1 MTTYYH
7 EATANDPLFLA
18 DTLNVSYTELSQVA
32 NGLFRGSITF
42 GEDSHDVHELFLEV
56 AQDATESSPLPIQI
70 FTDEGPQEYILYL
83 NDQDM
88 PVLEIQTNSQGYSGK
103 LVVDETNGQLTL
115 LFSGVD
121 SYYHEKILTHFR
133 LVTTQIEN
141 GRSGFDSELYYFY
154 TQKPSG
160 RATGILQI
168 PEIDKPTMH
177 RNLEALISF
186 AGREGNF
193 VRLRSYDISEDYCSI
208 SSGGDFVVI
217 EWRNSTTPL
226 KSDGFVIISRTANG
240 SFKVMVHGIAQND
253 LDQVYD
259 DLRNVMKHV
268 KSVQT
273 QAGEE

>member
-18 DTLNVSYTELSQVA
+18 DTLNISYTELSADA
-32 NGLFRGSITF
+32 NGLLRGSITF
-42 GEDSHDVHELFLEV
+42 IEDSHDVHELFLEA

-70 FTDEGPQEYILYL
+70 FTDEGPQGYILYL
-83 NDQDM
+83 NEQKM
-88 PVLEIQTNSQGYSGK
+88 PVLEIQTNNQGYSGK

-121 SYYHEKILTHFR
+121 NVYYDQIPAHLR

-186 AGREGNF
+186 AGREGN
-193 VRLRSYDISEDYCSI
+193 VVILRSKELSNDYCSI

-217 EWRNSTTPL
+217 EWHNSTTPL
-226 KSDGFVIISRTANG
+226 KSDGIVIISRNSNG

-259 DLRNVMKHV
+259 DLRHVMKHV
-268 KSVQT
+268 KSVQNQT
-273 QAGEE
+273 GEE